1 VKYSFSFKRKKSEAA
16 GVDTVMKII
25 FNLLGGGLEVQVRI
39 EVFHTELILLKATQ
53 FIEFRW
59 C

>member
-1 VKYSFSFKRKKSEAA
+1 MNCGIQNDEDNIQINS
-16 GVDTVMKII
+16 
-25 FNLLGGGLEVQVRI
+25 GGGLEVQVRI